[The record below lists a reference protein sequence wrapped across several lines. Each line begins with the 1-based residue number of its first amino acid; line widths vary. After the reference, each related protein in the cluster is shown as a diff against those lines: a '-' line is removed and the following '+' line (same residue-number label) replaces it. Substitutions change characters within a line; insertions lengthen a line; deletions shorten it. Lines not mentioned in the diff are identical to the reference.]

1 MDTMKEL
8 LLQYAN
14 YNIWANKR
22 IIDVLL
28 QLEPEQ
34 LDKEIVS
41 SFPSIRKTVYH
52 AWSASFVW
60 LQRLQLEDQPVWV
73 ERTFAGSFEE
83 ACAEWHRVSEGLA
96 QFVARQYDDKSFEH
110 IFQYYNSEK
119 KSFKLPVGLTLQH
132 VFNHCTYHRG
142 QLVTML
148 RQLKVEHIPATD
160 FIYFVLSK

>member
-28 QLEPEQ
+28 TLEPEL

-41 SFPSIRKTVYH
+41 SFSSVKQTVYH
-52 AWSASFVW
+52 VWGAEFIW
-60 LQRLQLEDQPVWV
+60 LQRLQLEEQPVWIQKV
-73 ERTFAGSFEE
+73 FKGTFEE
-83 ACAEWHRVSEGLA
+83 ACADWQRVSEVLA

-119 KSFKLPVGLTLQH
+119 KSFKVPVGLTLNH
-132 VFNHCTYHRG
+132 VFNHGTYHRG

-148 RQLKVEHIPATD
+148 RQLGVTHLPSTD
-160 FIYFVLSK
+160 FFAFTNK